1 MTLPPRQAGSGGA
14 RDPSLAG
21 RWPSAAA
28 TRGPSP
34 VVLPPP
40 GEAGHGCPPGPRPY
54 RAQKALGFLDGP
66 VAAQES
72 HEHHHGAHGDE
83 NVDACSGSTGAL
95 VPGRG
100 DGRPAPQTC
109 SPARA
114 HAPPRMPEGPPRPWG
129 GQRGPRPTSQVVRQ
143 LELIHQ
149 GRPHVPPDVAS
160 GDEHLSPR
168 PPPWDRIPLGT
179 AEASIP
185 CQGPEQPRTSGLSP
199 PGPGTKP
206 ARLHPLSRHPE
217 PRADV
222 APATGPGSPA
232 PGRGHR
238 PGSPGSALLPAE
250 PVVPGPQALRVD
262 GEGGGSP
269 SYTWTQGW
277 DTRGHAW
284 LLLAWTPG
292 GGAAAKDPGRSE
304 TGPAGPGVPRAFRHL
319 CSGLKDCGPHV
330 CSRGG
335 RLTCSSR
342 PSR

>member
-54 RAQKALGFLDGP
+54 RAQQALGFLDGP
-66 VAAQES
+66 VAAQEP

-100 DGRPAPQTC
+100 DGHPAPQTC

-160 GDEHLSPR
+160 GDERLSPR
-168 PPPWDRIPLGT
+168 PPPWDPIPLGT

-185 CQGPEQPRTSGLSP
+185 CQGPEQPRTSSLSP
-199 PGPGTKP
+199 ARPWHKAGAPSPPLPPPRAASRRRSSHGARQPGPGKGTP
-206 ARLHPLSRHPE
+206 SRIAWFSSAAGRARR
-217 PRADV
+217 PR
-222 APATGPGSPA
+222 T
-232 PGRGHR
+232 
-238 PGSPGSALLPAE
+238 
-250 PVVPGPQALRVD
+250 PGPESGWGGRRQPLLHLDTGMGHAGSRLAAAGLD
-262 GEGGGSP
+262 PWWGGGR
-269 SYTWTQGW
+269 QG
-277 DTRGHAW
+277 
-284 LLLAWTPG
+284 
-292 GGAAAKDPGRSE
+292 
-304 TGPAGPGVPRAFRHL
+304 PREE
-319 CSGLKDCGPHV
+319 
-330 CSRGG
+330 
-335 RLTCSSR
+335 
-342 PSR
+342 